1 MPVSTSLVEF
11 LVPQRFALAWLLA
24 LGRGTACPVD
34 GETIRGGWVLMD
46 KELVVERSYLVA
58 GKATSSKYLV
68 IGSWINFP
76 VTWGGARERWSE
88 MARPRRVVALLA
100 MAVLA
105 VVVVF

>member
-1 MPVSTSLVEF
+1 
-11 LVPQRFALAWLLA
+11 
-24 LGRGTACPVD
+24 
-34 GETIRGGWVLMD
+34 MD

-105 VVVVF
+105 VFVLVFIIRPTYYTFLTGFRETAAKVRQTAGREAA

>member
-1 MPVSTSLVEF
+1 MLVSTSLVEF
-11 LVPQRFALAWLLA
+11 FVPQRFALAWPLA

-34 GETIRGGWVLMD
+34 GETIRGGWVLMG

-88 MARPRRVVALLA
+88 MARPRRVVALLP
-100 MAVLA
+100 MA

>member
-11 LVPQRFALAWLLA
+11 LVPQRFALAWPLA
-24 LGRGTACPVD
+24 SGRGTACPFD
-34 GETIRGGWVLMD
+34 GETIRGGWVLID

-58 GKATSSKYLV
+58 GKATSRKYLV

-76 VTWGGARERWSE
+76 VTRGGARERWSK
-88 MARPRRVVALLA
+88 MARPRRVVALFG

>member
-1 MPVSTSLVEF
+1 
-11 LVPQRFALAWLLA
+11 
-24 LGRGTACPVD
+24 
-34 GETIRGGWVLMD
+34 MD

-88 MARPRRVVALLA
+88 MARPRRVVHCWLWPCWPWSLCSDLIAKDTLQSCRETA
-100 MAVLA
+100 AKTR
-105 VVVVF
+105 